1 MTMLTLPQR
10 ERRQAWV
17 LLAPMLLMML
27 LLTAWPL
34 ARTLWLSFTDAALV
48 GDGVT
53 PAWVGTD
60 NFFYA
65 LTDPDFQAA
74 LGRTLYFTLV
84 SVAFEGV
91 IGVLVA
97 LLLNQKFHGRNVL
110 RVLVILPWALPTIV
124 NATMWRLNFNPDY
137 GSINALLTQLG
148 VIDHYRSWLGDP
160 ASALNA
166 VMLADIWKNYP
177 LITLL
182 TLAALQSIPDDLY
195 EAARLDGASAW
206 RRFRAITL
214 PAILAPLAVA
224 LVLRTIDAFKVF
236 DIIYVM
242 TRGGPMDSTKTLSF
256 FVYQESFSYL
266 RAGSG
271 AAYAVLMTL
280 LCGLLIALYML
291 MLSRQRRRSLADEA

>member
-1 MTMLTLPQR
+1 MLSLPQR

-17 LLAPMLLMML
+17 LLAPMLVMML

-34 ARTLWLSFTDAALV
+34 ARTLWLSFTDAALIGGGAPPQPV
-48 GDGVT
+48 GF
-53 PAWVGTD
+53 D
-60 NFFYA
+60 NYLYA
-65 LTDPDFQAA
+65 LTDPDFLAA
-74 LGRTLYFTLV
+74 LARTLYFTVV

-97 LLLNQKFHGRNVL
+97 LLLNQKFCGRNCL

-124 NATMWRLNFNPDY
+124 NAMMWRLNFNPDY

-148 VIDHYRSWLGDP
+148 LIDHYRSWLGSPD
-160 ASALNA
+160 SAMNA

-177 LITLL
+177 LVTLL

-195 EAARLDGASAW
+195 EAARIDGASAW
-206 RRFRAITL
+206 RRFRAITF
-214 PAILAPLAVA
+214 PAILGPLGVA
-224 LVLRTIDAFKVF
+224 LILRTIDAFKIF

-242 TRGGPMDSTKTLSF
+242 TRGGPADSTKTLSF

-280 LCGLLIALYML
+280 LCGILIAVYML
-291 MLSRQRRRSLADEA
+291 MIARQRRRGIEQ

>member
-1 MTMLTLPQR
+1 MSMLTLPQR

-53 PAWVGTD
+53 PAWVGAD
-60 NFFYA
+60 NFFNA

-74 LGRTLYFTLV
+74 LGRTLYFTV
-84 SVAFEGV
+84 ISVAFEGV

-291 MLSRQRRRSLADEA
+291 MLFRQRKRSLADEA

>member
-1 MTMLTLPQR
+1 M
-10 ERRQAWV
+10 

-34 ARTLWLSFTDAALV
+34 GRTLWLSFTDAALV
-48 GDGVT
+48 GNDIT
-53 PAWVGTD
+53 PAWVGAD
-60 NFFYA
+60 NFIYA

-74 LGRTLYFTLV
+74 LWRTLYFTLV

-291 MLSRQRRRSLADEA
+291 MLFRQRRRSLANEA

>member
-1 MTMLTLPQR
+1 MLTLPQR

-34 ARTLWLSFTDAALV
+34 CRTLWLSFTDAALV
-48 GDGVT
+48 GDGAK
-53 PAWVGTD
+53 PGWIGAD
-60 NFFYA
+60 NYLYA
-65 LTDPDFQAA
+65 LTDPDFRAA
-74 LGRTLYFTLV
+74 LWRTLYFTLV

-97 LLLNQKFHGRNVL
+97 LLLNQQFHGRNLL

-148 VIDHYRSWLGDP
+148 LLGQYRSWLGDP
-160 ASALNA
+160 SSALNA

-177 LITLL
+177 LIALL

-280 LCGLLIALYML
+280 LCGLLIALYLL
-291 MLSRQRRRSLADEA
+291 MLFRQRRRSLNDEA